1 MLDTRQHL
9 VVIDVGNTH
18 TVFGIFRDETLA
30 HTWRLST
37 DRRRTA
43 EDYEGLLLPLL
54 GKAGVNPQAAEAVV
68 VASVVP
74 PLTPTIR
81 RLSRELFGREA
92 LVVAPGIKTG
102 LSIRYENPAEVGA
115 DRIVNAVAA
124 RTLWGAPAIVVDFG
138 TAVTFDVIDSRGEYA
153 GGIIAPGPGISA
165 EALFAQ
171 ASRLYQV
178 DMREPERLIGR
189 STVEAMQSGL
199 FYGFVGMV
207 DGIAQRLHDELGASV
222 TTVATGG
229 NAGLI
234 AEASCFI
241 QEVHPELTLVGLR
254 LIHELNR

>member
-1 MLDTRQHL
+1 MLDTQQYL
-9 VVIDVGNTH
+9 CVIDVGNTH

-43 EDYEGLLLPLL
+43 DEYEGLLLPLL
-54 GKAGVNPQAAEAVV
+54 GKAGVNPQAGAVV

-81 RLSRELFGREA
+81 QLSRALFGREA

-102 LSIRYENPAEVGA
+102 LSIRYDNPAEVGA
-115 DRIVNAVAA
+115 DRIANAVAA
-124 RTLWGAPAIVVDFG
+124 RALWGAPAIVVDFG
-138 TAVTFDVIDSRGEYA
+138 TAVTFDIINSRGEYA
-153 GGIIAPGPGISA
+153 GGIIAPGHGISA

-171 ASRLYQV
+171 ATQLYRV

-189 STVEAMQSGL
+189 NTAEAMQSGL

-207 DGIAQRLHDELGASV
+207 DGIAQRLLDELGASA
-222 TTVATGG
+222 TMIATGG

-234 AEASCFI
+234 AEASRCI
-241 QEVHPELTLVGLR
+241 QEVHPDLTLVGLR